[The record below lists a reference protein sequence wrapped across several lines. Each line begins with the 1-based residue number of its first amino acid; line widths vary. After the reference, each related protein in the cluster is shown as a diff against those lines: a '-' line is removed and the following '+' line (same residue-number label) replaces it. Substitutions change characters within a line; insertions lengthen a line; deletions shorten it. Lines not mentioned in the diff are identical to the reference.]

1 MSPEITV
8 DTRGAVVLAAEER
21 DGAYYPL
28 VRLSDDEIDRIA
40 QRIVEKLMEEET
52 HGPIDSGGREG
63 P

>member
-40 QRIVEKLMEEET
+40 QRIVERLNDE
-52 HGPIDSGGREG
+52 SR
-63 P
+63 